1 MSEVEASSIAES
13 VSTQKKKK
21 KKNLN
26 QLNLGEPQ
34 LSTVFKSVMLN
45 CGSNG
50 SLSFSHIPVFEVKR
64 TVLVNGFRLTSSDRT
79 VRVSQPFFFLFG
91 LKKVEFHNL
100 GKPSFDS

>member
-1 MSEVEASSIAES
+1 MSEVEASSMAES

-21 KKNLN
+21 KKTLN
-26 QLNLGEPQ
+26 QLNLGEPKP
-34 LSTVFKSVMLN
+34 STVFKSVRLN
-45 CGSNG
+45 RGLHG
-50 SLSFSHIPVFEVKR
+50 SLNFSYIPVFEVKR

-79 VRVSQPFFFLFG
+79 VQFHNLFFFWG